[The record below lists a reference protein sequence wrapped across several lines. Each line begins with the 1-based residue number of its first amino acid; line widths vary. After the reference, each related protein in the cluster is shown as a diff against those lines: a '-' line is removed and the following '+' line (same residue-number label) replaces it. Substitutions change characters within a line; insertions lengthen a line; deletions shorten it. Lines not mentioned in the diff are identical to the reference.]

1 MSYAVVAHGL
11 LLPFWGTTLGAALV
25 LLMKK
30 QLAESVRK
38 SLTGLAAGVMLAASV
53 WSLLIPA
60 IEQCGH
66 YGKLA
71 ALPAIFGFCFG
82 AAFLLT
88 LDRLAPRLTKAFA
101 LRRCPLAG
109 TGTTVLAIVLHNI
122 PEGMAVGVVFAAWLT
137 GQPGV
142 TKAAAFSLV
151 FGIAV
156 QNFPEGAIVSMP
168 VHGSGVSR
176 VKSFLYGVA
185 SGVVEPLA
193 GAATLLTARF
203 AAAVLPYLLGFSA
216 GAMIYAVAE
225 ELIPDMTEGGHTGAV
240 LLFLGGFSLMMFLD
254 VALS

>member
-1 MSYAVVAHGL
+1 MVYGVVAHGL

-25 LLMKK
+25 FLMKK
-30 QLAESVRK
+30 QLAGSVQK
-38 SLTGLAAGVMLAASV
+38 LLTGFAAGVMLAASV

-60 IEQCGH
+60 IEQCER
-66 YGKLA
+66 YGKWA
-71 ALPAIFGFCFG
+71 AAPAILGFCFG
-82 AAFLLT
+82 TAFLT
-88 LDRLAPRLTKAFA
+88 ALDRLTPQLTQAFA
-101 LRRCPLAG
+101 VERLSRG
-109 TGTTVLAIVLHNI
+109 KTGMTVLAIVLHNV

-151 FGIAV
+151 LGIAV

-168 VHGSGVSR
+168 VHAAGISKGR
-176 VKSFLYGVA
+176 SFLCGAA
-185 SGVVEPLA
+185 SGLVEPIA
-193 GAATLLTARF
+193 GLLTLLAARF

-225 ELIPDMTEGGHTGAV
+225 ELIPDMTSGRHTGV
-240 LLFLGGFSLMMFLD
+240 TFLFMGGFSLMMFLD

>member
-1 MSYAVVAHGL
+1 MVAHGL

-30 QLAESVRK
+30 QLAEPVRK

-60 IEQCGH
+60 IERCGH
-66 YGKLA
+66 FGKLA
-71 ALPAIFGFCFG
+71 ALPAIVGFCFG
-82 AAFLLT
+82 AAFLLA
-88 LDRLAPRLTKAFA
+88 LDRLTQRLAEKG
-101 LRRCPLAG
+101 RRSLSG
-109 TGTTVLAIVLHNI
+109 TDTTVLAIVLHNI

-176 VKSFLYGVA
+176 AKSFLYGVA

-216 GAMIYAVAE
+216 GAMIYAVIE
-225 ELIPDMTEGGHTGAV
+225 ELIPDMTAGRHTGAV